1 MVWEDDKAHLIQ
13 TADLS
18 AKAAKITALSF
29 SGTGEFCRRG
39 HFADSVEETLLRSRA
54 HCAA

>member
-1 MVWEDDKAHLIQ
+1 VVWEDDKAHLIQ